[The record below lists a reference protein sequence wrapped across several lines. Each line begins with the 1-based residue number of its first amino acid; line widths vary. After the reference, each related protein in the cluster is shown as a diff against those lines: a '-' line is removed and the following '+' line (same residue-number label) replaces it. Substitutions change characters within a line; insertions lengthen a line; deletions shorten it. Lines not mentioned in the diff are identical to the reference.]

1 MRRYDHLIPTDQL
14 SRAVLVQE
22 LPLEPASQLG
32 FALRALLLAS
42 FSYTGAVVG
51 GRSLTSLSQTPSPN
65 LLLGEHNW

>member
-1 MRRYDHLIPTDQL
+1 MRRYDQLIPTDQL

-42 FSYTGAVVG
+42 FSYTGAGVRG
-51 GRSLTSLSQTPSPN
+51 CSLTSLSQMPSPN